1 MSESFLTQA
10 AERADEA
17 LGIER
22 LQDLSIE
29 GNDPA
34 SWGGLL
40 FGENRKAH
48 VKAAFEKAAGS
59 GGRLALKEAW
69 ALVFVASERA
79 EYDFDT
85 FDTDLQATCEGCK
98 HDMCWD
104 DVQKFFDENL

>member
-1 MSESFLTQA
+1 MAESFLSA
-10 AERADEA
+10 ASERTDEA
-17 LGIER
+17 MGIER

-34 SWGGLL
+34 SWGGLV

-48 VKAAFEKAAGS
+48 VKAAFEKAAA
-59 GGRLALKEAW
+59 GGRLALKDAW
-69 ALVFVASERA
+69 ALVFVPSERA

-98 HDMCWD
+98 EDMSWD